1 MSLLEAIVV
10 LIVVLVLAVG
20 VYSLLFGRNRRQQAV
35 EDEHDRVMEKQLDPE
50 SHRRDS
56 EN

>member
-1 MSLLEAIVV
+1 MSLFEAIVV
-10 LIVVLVLAVG
+10 LIVVLAVAVG
-20 VYSLLFGRNRRQQAV
+20 VYSLLFGRDRRQQAV
-35 EDEHDRVMEKQLDPE
+35 EDEYDRVMEKQLDPE

>member
-35 EDEHDRVMEKQLDPE
+35 EDEYDRVIEKQLDPE
-50 SHRRDS
+50 SHHRDP